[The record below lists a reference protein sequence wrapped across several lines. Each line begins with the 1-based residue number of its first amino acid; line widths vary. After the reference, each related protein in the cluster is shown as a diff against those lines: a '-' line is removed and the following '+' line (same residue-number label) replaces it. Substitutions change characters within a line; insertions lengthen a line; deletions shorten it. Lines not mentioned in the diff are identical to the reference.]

1 MFSPSI
7 PIQIPHLLIQRAKD
21 TYLVYQIRASL
32 AKYCESLAFLGQNKN
47 SAGNEVQ
54 TEHQRLQRL
63 SQTSTEGLKRSDG
76 SQCFVDEDILWDI
89 SMSKCFP
96 KVRAHILGN
105 CRAPLQVRYRPNP
118 SLPLHLL
125 CSRTRTFC
133 PFMLGVGCPR
143 FQLG

>member
-76 SQCFVDEDILWDI
+76 SQSFVDEDILWDI

-96 KVRAHILGN
+96 KVRAHILGTS
-105 CRAPLQVRYRPNP
+105 PLYRSDIGPIP
-118 SLPLHLL
+118 VYPLHLL